1 VPRTLREDRTVARG
15 VGWSL
20 LVGTVDAGYLNMS
33 RVGLASAKQS

>member
-1 VPRTLREDRTVARG
+1 VARG